1 VTTST
6 NSWGLGFTGGT
17 AALVKAADGT
27 VIWASELC
35 LAGVDAKSVFWGRSS
50 RVDKYW
56 NEWVPSDKLSQADSL
71 EFVLGH
77 NPHDRWAEDWKKF
90 GDGVGQAAASVVGH
104 RGGQEGIERH
114 QGGVIGRPEPVTRR
128 THAGVDGYRDH
139 QGSAARPSAVAAV
152 ARSAAI

>member
-27 VIWASELC
+27 VIWASQLR

-90 GDGVGQAAASVVGH
+90 GDGVGQAAASVV
-104 RGGQEGIERH
+104 QVIE
-114 QGGVIGRPEPVTRR
+114 
-128 THAGVDGYRDH
+128 
-139 QGSAARPSAVAAV
+139 AVKKVLSDIKV
-152 ARSAAI
+152 A

>member
-1 VTTST
+1 MPTFPISHDATWADPSGKGFHIHSVAHVTSQGQLYLEVTTST

-27 VIWASELC
+27 VIWASQLR

-90 GDGVGQAAASVVGH
+90 GDGVGQAAASVV
-104 RGGQEGIERH
+104 Q
-114 QGGVIGRPEPVTRR
+114 VI
-128 THAGVDGYRDH
+128 D
-139 QGSAARPSAVAAV
+139 AVKKVLTDVKV
-152 ARSAAI
+152 A